1 MKFRHYVAGLMIS
14 TTVVLA
20 QAAKPTVV
28 INEFTAIN
36 DSGLR
41 DEEGDFSDWIELH
54 NFGTEPV
61 DLTDAALT
69 DSRKRL
75 AKWTLPE
82 IKLEPGQY
90 LVVFMSGKDRRT
102 ADEPL
107 HASFAL
113 RGKGDYLG
121 LIAGD
126 RKTVIDEIAPKYP
139 NQKKDISYGI
149 LPDQD
154 VDQVENRKRGFL
166 VPTPGKANTQSLAGT
181 VKPVKFNKKRGW
193 YEQSFQL
200 QLTTKTKGASIRY
213 TLDGT
218 HPTTENGQVYESPID
233 IAKTT
238 SLRTAAFK
246 QGHKPSAPTTRT
258 FLFLNDIV
266 RQSPDGLPPEH
277 FPFTWG
283 DNKVDYGMD
292 QRIVNDPRFAKD
304 LIKGFHSL
312 PSFSLV
318 MNLDDLFDAS
328 RGIYANAEWDGREAE
343 RPCSIELINP
353 NGEKG
358 FQIDCGLRIRGGFS
372 RRPNNPKH
380 SFRLFFRDT
389 YGPSKLDYPLFGD
402 NGAKKFDN
410 IDLRTFQNYSWHI
423 GDKERTIFLRDQ
435 FSRDLQLAMGQPAAR
450 GKFYHLFINGQYWGV
465 YNTCERIKASYGASY
480 LGGKKENYDAIKKG
494 RTYLK
499 NRNMTVSV
507 MANDG
512 NLDAWGR
519 LCDIAREG
527 LEAKKT
533 YFKMLGK
540 NPDGTE
546 NLDYECLLE
555 VDNLIDYMLVIFY
568 GGNYDAPV
576 SAWGQNFGPNNWY
589 GIRNRNSRDGF
600 RFFVWDAEHTLRDVR
615 EDRTGPFPAG
625 NHYSSANPQWI
636 WQQCLDNEEF
646 RARVG
651 DRIQKHFYNGGALT
665 PDMVLKR
672 FRKRI
677 DEIEMSVV
685 CESARW
691 GDSSY
696 TPSGGRASTE
706 RPPRNRDDDWIH
718 EINRLIDDYF
728 PARSEIVLSQLY
740 RHGVISD
747 VAAPVYQLNGDK
759 SQVSIQA
766 GNGDLF
772 VTTDGSDP
780 RQIGGKPAPTAK
792 RIKSKET
799 TLPTDK
805 TIHGRAFYK
814 GEWSAL
820 VKISK

>member
-1 MKFRHYVAGLMIS
+1 MKIRHLAAGLIL
-14 TTVVLA
+14 TTAVALG
-20 QAAKPTVV
+20 QEPQPTVV

-36 DSGLR
+36 DSGLQ

-54 NFGTEPV
+54 NFGAKPV
-61 DLTDAALT
+61 DLGGAALT
-69 DSRKRL
+69 DSPKRL
-75 AKWTLPE
+75 MKWTFPE
-82 IKLEPGQY
+82 TKLEAGQF
-90 LVVFMSGKDRRT
+90 LVVFMSGKDRG
-102 ADEPL
+102 AKGEPL

-113 RGKGDYLG
+113 RGKGDYLA
-121 LIAGD
+121 LIGSD
-126 RKTVIDEIAPKYP
+126 GKSVIDQLAPKYP
-139 NQKKDISYGI
+139 DQKKDISYGI
-149 LPDQD
+149 LPSRNIRQA
-154 VDQVENRKRGFL
+154 ESRKRSFL
-166 VPTPGKANTQSLAGT
+166 TPTPGKANAQPLAGT
-181 VKPVKFNKKRGW
+181 IKPVKFSEKRGW
-193 YEQSFQL
+193 HHQSFQL
-200 QLTTKTKGASIRY
+200 QLKTKTKDATIRF

-218 HPTTENGQVYESPID
+218 HPTAENGLVYASPIN

-238 SLRTAAFK
+238 TLRTAAFK
-246 QGHKPSAPTTRT
+246 QGYKPSVPTTRT
-258 FLFLNDIV
+258 FLFSDDIV

-283 DNKVDYGMD
+283 NNKVDYGMD

-304 LIKGFHSL
+304 LIKGFHLL

-318 MNLDDLFDAS
+318 MNLNDLFDAK

-343 RPCSIELINP
+343 RPCSIELIDP

-358 FQIDCGLRIRGGFS
+358 FQIDCGIRIRGGFS
-372 RRPNNPKH
+372 RRSNNPKH
-380 SFRLFFRDT
+380 SFRFFFRDT
-389 YGPSKLDYPLFGD
+389 YGPSKLDYPLFG
-402 NGAKKFDN
+402 NKGAKEFDN

-435 FSRDLQLAMGQPAAR
+435 FNRDLQLAMGQPAAR
-450 GKFYHLFINGQYWGV
+450 GKFYHLFINGHYWGV

-499 NRNMTVSV
+499 DRDMSIGV

-527 LEAKKT
+527 LELDET

-540 NPDGTE
+540 NPDGTG
-546 NLDYECLLE
+546 NLNYECLLE

-589 GIRNRNSRDGF
+589 GLRHRKKRDGF

-625 NHYSSANPQWI
+625 NHYSSSNPQWI

-646 RARVG
+646 RIRVG

-665 PDMVLKR
+665 PDMVQKQ
-672 FRKRI
+672 FRERI

-696 TPSGGRASTE
+696 TPSGGQASTE

-718 EINRLIDDYF
+718 EINRLVNDYF

-766 GNGDLF
+766 RNGDLF

-780 RQIGGKPAPTAK
+780 RQIGGKASTTSK
-792 RIKSKET
+792 RIESNKT
-799 TLPTDK
+799 TLPIK
-805 TIHGRAFYK
+805 NTIHSRAFYK
-814 GEWSAL
+814 DEWSAL
-820 VKISK
+820 IKISK